1 MAESDDGVGPAG
13 VDDASLSDTEDYG
26 DVTYGSEVMPQR
38 ELLTMRRQMEG
49 LESMYGEVLR
59 MMGVDKS
66 SDYGAAGS
74 RRSISS
80 TSSIGRSRGARIRH
94 SHSHRHRSKEYK
106 YGSFKFIICTV
117 IISNP
122 HDLINIF

>member
-1 MAESDDGVGPAG
+1 MDGDASYSDD
-13 VDDASLSDTEDYG
+13 EDYG
-26 DVTYGSEVMPQR
+26 DSTYTSEVTSQR

-66 SDYGAAGS
+66 SEYGAPGS

-80 TSSIGRSRGARIRH
+80 TSSIGRSRGVRIRH

-106 YGSFKFIICTV
+106 YVRQSECWTNV
-117 IISNP
+117 
-122 HDLINIF
+122 